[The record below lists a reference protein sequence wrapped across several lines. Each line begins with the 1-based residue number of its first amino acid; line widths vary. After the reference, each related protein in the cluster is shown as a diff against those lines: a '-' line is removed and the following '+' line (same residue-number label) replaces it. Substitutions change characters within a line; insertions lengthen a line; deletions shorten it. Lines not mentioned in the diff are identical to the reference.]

1 MQATDAPVLQAGAAA
16 APAEDLGLKVL
27 VVEDEPKA
35 AEYLRQ
41 GLSESGF
48 VVEVARDGTDGLH
61 AAANGD
67 HDLVI
72 LDVMLPGIDGFAVL
86 SALRT
91 SRQVPV
97 LVLTARDRLD
107 DKVRGFELGADDYLV
122 KPFQFP
128 ELLARVRALLK
139 RNQVIPADPVVRV
152 ADLEIDPIR
161 HRATRGGQRIDLSA
175 KEFAL
180 LSLLA
185 QRTGQVLS
193 RTQIASL
200 VWDIHFDSDTN
211 VIEVGMA
218 CVAHSCSHADR
229 PGGARRSHHHGR
241 SYRSRCGAF
250 HDVGV
255 RDASQGRRSLKGG
268 LSTNFDHQENDENA
282 AVISG
287 RELHVD
293 ASSAVQVE
301 TAFAQRLPVIRHIEP
316 STFPAAGLEHA
327 SELG

>member
-1 MQATDAPVLQAGAAA
+1 M
-16 APAEDLGLKVL
+16 KIL
-27 VVEDEPKA
+27 VIEDEPRA

-41 GLSESGF
+41 GLTESSYA
-48 VVEVARDGTDGLH
+48 VEVAYNGTDGLH

-91 SRQVPV
+91 FKQIPV
-97 LVLTARDRLD
+97 LMLTARENVD
-107 DKVRGFELGADDYLV
+107 DKVKGFDMGADDYLV

-139 RNQVIPADPVVRV
+139 RGNTQQASDQTLRV
-152 ADLEIDPIR
+152 TDLLIDPIR
-161 HRATRGGQRIDLSA
+161 HRATRAGQRIDLSA

-185 QRTGQVLS
+185 QRTGEVLS

-211 VIEVGMA
+211 VVEVA
-218 CVAHSCSHADR
+218 I
-229 PGGARRSHHHGR
+229 RRLRAKIDDPFEEKLIHTVRG
-241 SYRSRCGAF
+241 
-250 HDVGV
+250 VGYV
-255 RDASQGRRSLKGG
+255 MECRAS
-268 LSTNFDHQENDENA
+268 A
-282 AVISG
+282 
-287 RELHVD
+287 
-293 ASSAVQVE
+293 
-301 TAFAQRLPVIRHIEP
+301 
-316 STFPAAGLEHA
+316 
-327 SELG
+327 

>member
-1 MQATDAPVLQAGAAA
+1 M
-16 APAEDLGLKVL
+16 KIL
-27 VVEDEPKA
+27 VIEDEPRA

-41 GLSESGF
+41 GLTESSYA
-48 VVEVARDGTDGLH
+48 VEVAHNGTDGLH

-97 LVLTARDRLD
+97 LMLTARGQID
-107 DKVRGFELGADDYLV
+107 DKLRGFEMGADDYLV

-139 RNQVIPADPVVRV
+139 RGQPVTADPVLRA
-152 ADLEIDPIR
+152 ADLEIDPVR
-161 HRATRGGQRIDLSA
+161 HRATRAGQRIDLSA

-180 LSLLA
+180 LTLLT
-185 QRTGQVLS
+185 QKTGEVLS

-211 VIEVGMA
+211 VVEVAIRRLRAKIDDAFEEKLIHTVRG
-218 CVAHSCSHADR
+218 V
-229 PGGARRSHHHGR
+229 GYVLERRS
-241 SYRSRCGAF
+241 
-250 HDVGV
+250 
-255 RDASQGRRSLKGG
+255 
-268 LSTNFDHQENDENA
+268 
-282 AVISG
+282 
-287 RELHVD
+287 
-293 ASSAVQVE
+293 
-301 TAFAQRLPVIRHIEP
+301 P
-316 STFPAAGLEHA
+316 S
-327 SELG
+327 